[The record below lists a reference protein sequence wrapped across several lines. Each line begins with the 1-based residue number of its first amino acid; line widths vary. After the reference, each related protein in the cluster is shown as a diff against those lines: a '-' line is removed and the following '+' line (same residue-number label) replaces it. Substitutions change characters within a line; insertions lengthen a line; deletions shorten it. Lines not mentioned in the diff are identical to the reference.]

1 MIRLTAALLALT
13 LLGACRDYKMY
24 PRLSSQDGYVPADQY
39 ARYGR
44 EQAQEVAIG
53 REFAAAYRG
62 DGPEERAV
70 QAREAAA
77 YASKL
82 PDVKRVQVDS
92 LGYRLT
98 VEFASGWRVGV
109 LPIDDGKRGAETPG
123 LPSGGAAPAR

>member
-1 MIRLTAALLALT
+1 MTRTVAALLALA
-13 LLGACRDYKMY
+13 LLGACRDYKFF
-24 PRLSSQDGYVPADQY
+24 PRLANPDGYVPADQY

-44 EQAQEVAIG
+44 EQAQAIAIG
-53 REFAAAYRG
+53 RELAAAYRG
-62 DGPEERAV
+62 DSQEERAA

-82 PDVKRVQVDS
+82 PDVRTVNADP

-98 VEFASGWRVGV
+98 VEFASGWRAGIV
-109 LPIDDGKRGAETPG
+109 PIDDGKRGAETPG